1 MGALRGEGREEA
13 PKKRIH
19 LKKAPDSGHNRTHG
33 GDMELG
39 DSVRCVLDQKGWGAF
54 SVSPYQTVFEAL
66 EAMAKEGVGAL
77 VVVQGEV
84 LAGVF
89 SERDYA
95 RRVILEGRSSRDALV
110 ADIMTA
116 DVITVTPDVTVDRCM
131 HLMTEHR
138 IRHLPVMVCLL
149 YTSRC
154 V

>member
-1 MGALRGEGREEA
+1 
-13 PKKRIH
+13 
-19 LKKAPDSGHNRTHG
+19 
-33 GDMELG
+33 MELG
-39 DSVRCVLDQKGWGAF
+39 DAVRSVLDQKGWGAF

-95 RRVILEGRSSRDALV
+95 RRVVLEGRSSRDSLV
-110 ADIMTA
+110 AEIMTG
-116 DVITVTPDVTVDRCM
+116 DVITVTPDASVDRCM

-138 IRHLPVMVCLL
+138 IRHLPVMVGTRVAAMISQGDLVKWII
-149 YTSRC
+149 SRQSETIAHLQNYISGSYPR
-154 V
+154 